1 VQRPSPEVLFEINQ
15 ALRNNT
21 GALGKVA
28 RAIADGVTS
37 ISEMVSIGAGAN
49 SGHSG
54 NLARVY
60 NFIQDGNPPSAPSR
74 AAIAGRSIAGLLRD
88 NPSLSADAI
97 TYLRELRQLVDSIE
111 KNDEAVAS
119 EQSQLIKASEELTQ
133 KVEKLGG
140 VYVYSFP
147 TYLRVPAKVD
157 PERFWLKIGQTG
169 RVVEKRVSDQLRS
182 TAMPEDPVILR
193 VYTDPKSTDTGS
205 QADYA
210 ALEKQF
216 HNQLMAAGHSK
227 TSARSGGTEWF
238 ATTLEFLDAIAE
250 ILKLEIETR
259 DTEQS

>member
-1 VQRPSPEVLFEINQ
+1 MVQKPSPEVLFEINQ
-15 ALRNNT
+15 ALQNNT

-28 RAIADGVTS
+28 RAISDGVTS

-60 NFIQDGNPPSAPSR
+60 NFIQDGNPPTAPSR
-74 AAIAGRSIAGLLRD
+74 AAIAGRSIGGLLRD
-88 NPSLSADAI
+88 NPGLSADAI
-97 TYLRELRQLVDSIE
+97 AYLRELRQLVDSIE
-111 KNDEAVAS
+111 KNDEAVAG
-119 EQSQLIKASEELTQ
+119 EQIRLERASEELTE

-147 TYLRVPAKVD
+147 TYLRIPAKVD

-193 VYTDPKSTDTGS
+193 VYTFSESDGASTEF
-205 QADYA
+205 DYA
-210 ALEKQF
+210 PLEKRF
-216 HNQLMAAGHSK
+216 HKLLASAGHSK
-227 TSARSGGTEWF
+227 TTARSGGTEWF
-238 ATTLEFLDAIAE
+238 ATTLEFLDEIAMT
-250 ILKLEIETR
+250 LDLHIETR
-259 DTEQS
+259 EEE